1 MYLSGVLA
9 LLLREVGLR
18 VLADCG
24 IATFSTA
31 VWHVI
36 VKHIQTQIAIQEA
49 MDQTLCSHKLDLGA
63 TVEALQ
69 KWKLQHCWINDKWHV
84 CLHFI

>member
-1 MYLSGVLA
+1 MGVSFMYLSGVLSA

-18 VLADCG
+18 VLANCG

-31 VWHVI
+31 VWHAI

-49 MDQTLCSHKLDLGA
+49 MDQPLCSHKLDLGA
-63 TVEALQ
+63 TVETLQ
-69 KWKLQHCWINDKWHV
+69 KWKLQHYCSRI
-84 CLHFI
+84 